1 MVNAGGKLHVR
12 GHWGTLAMLRPIG
25 RALLALTLA
34 LAGLAVATGPLLAND
49 FVSDETVNEA
59 MARRLAIPVY
69 FALPE
74 SARAPLPRTI
84 DTPDLLIDFRHPDAL
99 KADAKV
105 GLRLVVAQR
114 AGMAKRLAQ
123 TGLIKTGDILL
134 AFRPEWGRVG
144 AYPNVQMGISHTGI
158 AYVKDGTVHNI
169 DNPLD
174 EEFIGEGKLTE
185 LNSQFYRS
193 INLVHVIRPRGL
205 TDEQRANIVAWA
217 TRLNAAAKRVFPS
230 QIDFNQDYNDP
241 KYKPGKPLSF
251 VKRLGQIA
259 LGQRPRGKIDMY
271 CSEFVWSLL
280 AMRNCDIDDDGDAF
294 RSRGMPSCVKPIMQP
309 MHATGTYVSGESRN
323 AYTGLADGPLLV
335 VSSLKLPREERDR
348 LLHSIFVAD
357 PEGMKKMSEG
367 HRDIAKK
374 MQASFAK
381 LETYYQS
388 AASGAWLGL
397 KARLISSTIAKA
409 IPANYSPASYLV
421 NTLLPPENVNR
432 TMDYVATIVME

>member
-1 MVNAGGKLHVR
+1 
-12 GHWGTLAMLRPIG
+12 MLRAIG
-25 RALLALTLA
+25 RALLALVLLGSGMA
-34 LAGLAVATGPLLAND
+34 IAAGQLRANE
-49 FVSDETVNEA
+49 FAFDEKTNEE

-74 SARAPLPRTI
+74 SARARLPRTI
-84 DTPDLLIDFRHPDAL
+84 DTPDLLVDFRHPDAL
-99 KADAKV
+99 KADARV
-105 GLRLVVAQR
+105 GLRLIVAKR
-114 AGMAKRLAQ
+114 DGLARRLAQ
-123 TGLIKTGDILL
+123 SGLVQTGDILL
-134 AFRPEWGRVG
+134 TFRPEWGGVG
-144 AYPNVQMGISHTGI
+144 AYPNVQMGISHTGL

-174 EEFIGEGKLTE
+174 QEFIGEGKLTE
-185 LNSQFYRS
+185 LNSEFYS
-193 INLVHVIRPRGL
+193 GIGLIHVVRPRNL
-205 TDEQRANIVAWA
+205 TDDQKTNIVDWA
-217 TRLNAAAKRVFPS
+217 TRLNDAAKRVFPD

-259 LGQRPRGKIDMY
+259 LGQKPRGQIDMY
-271 CSEFVWSLL
+271 CSEFAWSLL
-280 AMRNCDIDDDGDAF
+280 ALRDCDPDDNVNAF
-294 RSRGMPSCVKPIMQP
+294 RSRSMPVCVTPIMQP
-309 MHATGTYVSGESRN
+309 MHATGTYVGGESRN

-348 LLHSIFVAD
+348 LLRSIFVAD
-357 PEGMKKMSEG
+357 PAGMEKMSEG

-374 MQASFAK
+374 MQDSFAK

-397 KARLISSTIAKA
+397 KARLISSAIGKA

-421 NTLLPPENVNR
+421 NTLLPPDNANR